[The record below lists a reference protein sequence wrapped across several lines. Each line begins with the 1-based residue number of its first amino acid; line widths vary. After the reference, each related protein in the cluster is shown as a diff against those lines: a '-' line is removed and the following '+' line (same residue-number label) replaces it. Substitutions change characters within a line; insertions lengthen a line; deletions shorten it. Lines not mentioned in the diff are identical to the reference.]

1 MGFGAIGLI
10 GGLASTGLQMYGQN
24 EQAKAAQQAAAYNN
38 QLALAEAKNR
48 ERETTQGIIRTR
60 QNNAAGLSELRAR
73 LASSG
78 VQTGTGTPLTVIGET
93 AGRLELGIAD
103 AARAAS
109 MQAASLRAQ
118 GKMGLWEAD
127 QAARA
132 SRLSMAATGIQGLS
146 AAFGKYSEGKNV
158 GIYPRIGN
166 L

>member
-1 MGFGAIGLI
+1 
-10 GGLASTGLQMYGQN
+10 MYGQN
-24 EQAKAAQQAAAYNN
+24 EQAKAAEQAAAYNN
-38 QLALAEAKNR
+38 QLALNEAKNR

-103 AARAAS
+103 SARAAS

-118 GKMGLWEAD
+118 GKMGLWEAE
-127 QAARA
+127 QNSRA

-146 AAFGKYSEGKNV
+146 AAFGKYSKNTL
-158 GIYPRIGN
+158 GIYPKIGN